1 MLIKEEG
8 KKRKRAPDNL
18 RFKIGLGLFNYHH
31 KIMLM
36 NSLEG
41 EKKYQHGALP
51 VCAVLLA
58 YAYSTLIKDSLQ
70 IKNGK
75 REEV

>member
-1 MLIKEEG
+1 MLIKEVE
-8 KKRKRAPDNL
+8 KKRERAPDNL

-41 EKKYQHGALP
+41 EENISMEPCQY
-51 VCAVLLA
+51 VLF
-58 YAYSTLIKDSLQ
+58 Y
-70 IKNGK
+70 
-75 REEV
+75 

>member
-1 MLIKEEG
+1 MLIKEVE
-8 KKRKRAPDNL
+8 KKRERAPDNL

-58 YAYSTLIKDSLQ
+58 YAYSTLIKE
-70 IKNGK
+70 G
-75 REEV
+75 EEKKYK

>member
-1 MLIKEEG
+1 MLIKEVE
-8 KKRKRAPDNL
+8 KKRERAPDNL

-51 VCAVLLA
+51 VCAVLLV
-58 YAYSTLIKDSLQ
+58 YAYSTLIKDGLQ
-70 IKNGK
+70 MKNGR

>member
-1 MLIKEEG
+1 
-8 KKRKRAPDNL
+8 
-18 RFKIGLGLFNYHH
+18 
-31 KIMLM
+31 MLM

-41 EKKYQHGALP
+41 EKNISIGALP

-70 IKNGK
+70 MKNGR

>member
-1 MLIKEEG
+1 
-8 KKRKRAPDNL
+8 
-18 RFKIGLGLFNYHH
+18 
-31 KIMLM
+31 MLM

-51 VCAVLLA
+51 VCAVLLV
-58 YAYSTLIKDSLQ
+58 YAYSTLIKDGLQ
-70 IKNGK
+70 MKNGR

>member
-1 MLIKEEG
+1 M
-8 KKRKRAPDNL
+8 

-41 EKKYQHGALP
+41 KKYQHGALP
-51 VCAVLLA
+51 VCGVLLV

-75 REEV
+75 REEA